1 MKNRVVELFAGVG
14 GFRVGFNQVRK
25 TNKAGL
31 AIEKTDWDFVW
42 ANQWEPGTSIQ
53 HAFNIYQQ
61 RFGNSKNHIN
71 EDIFK
76 INKEIIPPHEVLVGG
91 FPCQDYSVA
100 RSLSGEKGIE
110 GKKGVLWWEIYKTL
124 KAKNPP
130 FVLLENVDRL
140 LKSPSKK
147 RGRDFGIML
156 ACFNELD
163 YNVEWRVIN
172 AADYGYP
179 QRRRRVFIF
188 ASKRNLKFSKI
199 YLKQSKE
206 VLLMDGFFAK
216 IFKVSFNYKYQAD
229 YHFLSKDLVVISDN
243 FSAAFYNS
251 GTMINGLIN
260 TYELIPIKSKPKT
273 LADVFD
279 DESKKDNYII
289 KANFE
294 AWKYLKGGKKIERTS
309 KEGFQYIYSEGP
321 IAFPDPLD
329 KPSRTMLTS
338 ESSLNRSSH
347 IIFDEKINSYR
358 TLTPIEAERL
368 NGFPDN
374 WTKSLSDRKRFF
386 MMGNALVVGL
396 VSKMAS
402 ELRKIIE
409 KE

>member
-1 MKNRVVELFAGVG
+1 
-14 GFRVGFNQVRK
+14 
-25 TNKAGL
+25 
-31 AIEKTDWDFVW
+31 
-42 ANQWEPGTSIQ
+42 
-53 HAFNIYQQ
+53 
-61 RFGNSKNHIN
+61 
-71 EDIFK
+71 
-76 INKEIIPPHEVLVGG
+76 
-91 FPCQDYSVA
+91 
-100 RSLSGEKGIE
+100 
-110 GKKGVLWWEIYKTL
+110 L
-124 KAKNPP
+124 KAKNPA

-172 AADYGYP
+172 AAEYGHP

-188 ASKRNLKFSKI
+188 ASKKNLKFSKL
-199 YLKQSKE
+199 YLKESKE
-206 VLLMDGFFAK
+206 ILLKDGFFAK
-216 IFKVSFNYKYQAD
+216 IFKVRSDFKYQSD
-229 YHFLSKDLVVISDN
+229 YHFMSNDLVEISNN
-243 FSAAFYNS
+243 FSATFYNS

-260 TYELIPIKSKPKT
+260 SFELIPIKSKSRT
-273 LADVFD
+273 LGDIFD
-279 DESKKDNYII
+279 HESIKDNYII
-289 KANFE
+289 KANLE

-309 KEGFQYIYSEGP
+309 KEGFKYIYSEGP
-321 IAFPDPLD
+321 IAFRDPLD

-347 IIFDEKINSYR
+347 IIFDEKIKSYR

-374 WTKSLSDRKRFF
+374 WTESLSDRRRFF

-396 VSKMAS
+396 VSKMSS